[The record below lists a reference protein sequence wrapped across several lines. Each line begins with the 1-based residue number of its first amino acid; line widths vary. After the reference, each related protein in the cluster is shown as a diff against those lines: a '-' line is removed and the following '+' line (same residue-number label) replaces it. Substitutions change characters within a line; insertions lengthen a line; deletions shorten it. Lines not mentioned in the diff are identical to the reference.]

1 MPFGYLNL
9 KHAVSTVGAL
19 LLTIIGIAPTGAQDT
34 SLGFLG
40 GIHLNNI
47 QLRADAAIGDIP
59 ISGFIPRVAVSLT
72 NERTSEDSD
81 FFAQDSSGPA
91 ANTALPS
98 GQSPYYTLAL
108 LDSGAQAHVFRNQTL
123 GSGSFNLL
131 GANLQGGNT
140 TELVGAAGSEFGINT
155 DALGIYAAGLS
166 AVSSD
171 SPIVVEPNTLDGQ
184 INVSVVILDNPN
196 SVIPDVLGM
205 PYMSQRTTVIRN
217 DQLQELTFEGETYS
231 SPNVEFLPLG
241 TTGLPNVVRHA
252 PMSLYPGDRFLTQP
266 VFFPGIDILN
276 FDLKNDPLLP
286 SASGNL
292 YLSVDLANNNFGL
305 DNETMFF
312 DTGAEVTVI
321 SRLTAINLGF
331 DAVLDTPD
339 FTVDVDGAGGT
350 LTDIPGIYIDSL
362 NIDTVGGT
370 FTLSDVPVIVFD
382 IADPRDG
389 VNIVPGIIGTNL
401 FVDRNLEIN
410 PAVRGAY
417 LAISD
422 PLLPGDFNASGNYDS
437 QDIDLLSEQL
447 SETSPPTHARFDLVT
462 DGVIDRSDVDQ
473 LVVDLM
479 GKQYGDTN
487 LDQRIDITDYNTL
500 AFNFNPSGLGLT
512 WAQGDFNG
520 DHQVDLLDYT
530 VLATHFAPGGYIVA
544 TVPEPVSS
552 FLAICALSAFVVL
565 PWLRRPGPRLI

>member
-1 MPFGYLNL
+1 MQFGYQNL
-9 KHAVSTVGAL
+9 KYAASTVSVL
-19 LLTIIGIAPTGAQDT
+19 LLTTTWIVPSGAQNT
-34 SLGFLG
+34 SFGFLG
-40 GIHLNNI
+40 GVHLNNI

-72 NERTSEDSD
+72 NERTSEDTD
-81 FFAQDSSGPA
+81 FFAQDSSSPA
-91 ANTALPS
+91 ANTTLPG
-98 GQSPYYTLAL
+98 GQAPYYTLAL
-108 LDSGAQAHVFRNQTL
+108 LDSGAQTHVLRNKAL
-123 GSGSFNLL
+123 GSGSFNLV
-131 GANLQGGNT
+131 GANLEGGNAT
-140 TELVGAAGSEFGINT
+140 QLVGAAGSEFGINT

-166 AVSSD
+166 SVTSD
-171 SPIVVEPNTLDGQ
+171 SPIVVEPNALDGQ
-184 INVSVVILDNPN
+184 INVSVVILDNPG
-196 SVIPDVLGM
+196 SLIPDVLGTPFM
-205 PYMSQRTTVIRN
+205 AQRTTVIRN
-217 DQLQELTFEGETYS
+217 DHLQEVTFEGETYT
-231 SPNVEFLPLG
+231 SPNIEFLPLG

-252 PMSLYPGDRFLTQP
+252 PMSLYPGDRFLSQP
-266 VFFPGIDILN
+266 IFFPGIDILN

-286 SASGNL
+286 SASGNF
-292 YLSVDLANNNFGL
+292 YLSVDLANDNFGL
-305 DNETMFF
+305 DNEMLFF
-312 DTGAEVTVI
+312 DTGAEVSVI

-389 VNIVPGIIGTNL
+389 VNLVPGIIGTNL

-447 SETSPPTHARFDLVT
+447 SNTSPPRHSRYDLVA
-462 DGVIDRSDVDQ
+462 DGVIDSSDVDQ

-487 LDQRIDITDYNTL
+487 LDQRIDITDYSTL
-500 AFNFNPSGLGLT
+500 AFNFDPLGLDLT

-520 DHQVDLLDYT
+520 DHQIDLLDYN
-530 VLATHFAPGGYIVA
+530 VLATHFSPGGYAAA
-544 TVPEPVSS
+544 TVPEPATS
-552 FLAICALSAFVVL
+552 FLTACALSALGTL